1 MKVLVTGGAG
11 YIGSHTAIV
20 LVDAGHDVTLLDNL
34 SNSSA
39 GAVAAVRQLAARDI
53 AFAHG
58 DIGDVAFLDAVFED
72 GRFDAVIHFAAFKAV
87 GESAADPLRYYRN
100 NVAGTACLL
109 ERMAA
114 HDVSAIVFSSSAT
127 VYGEADHMPI
137 NEACPLAPTN
147 PYGRTKLVVENM
159 LRDLYAA
166 DAAFRVSRVSILRYF
181 NPIGAHPSGTIGE
194 APQDVPNNLLPYVA
208 QVAVG
213 QREQLQV
220 FGGDYPTPDGTCIRD
235 YVHVMDL
242 ARGHLKAL
250 EHLAEKPRMAVHNL
264 GTGRGHSVL
273 EVVRAFETACGRSI
287 PYRVI
292 GRRPGDVPVS
302 FADASRACE
311 ELGWSAEHD
320 LARMCEDTWRWQ
332 ATHPRGYNEV

>member
-39 GAVAAVRQLAARDI
+39 GAVEAVRQLAAGDI
-53 AFAHG
+53 AFTRG
-58 DIGDVAFLDAVFED
+58 DLRDVPYLDAVFQ
-72 GRFDAVIHFAAFKAV
+72 GGGFDAVIHFAALKAV
-87 GESAADPLRYYRN
+87 GESTADPLRYYQN

-114 HDVSAIVFSSSAT
+114 HDVSVIVFSSSAT
-127 VYGEADHMPI
+127 VYGEAEHLPI
-137 NEACPLAPTN
+137 HEECPLAPTN
-147 PYGRTKLVVENM
+147 PYGRTKLVAENM
-159 LRDLYAA
+159 LRDVWAA
-166 DAAFRVSRVSILRYF
+166 DQRWSVSILRYF
-181 NPIGAHPSGTIGE
+181 NPIGAHPSGVLGE
-194 APQDVPNNLLPYVA
+194 APQQTPNNLLPFVA
-208 QVAVG
+208 QVAIG
-213 QREQLQV
+213 KREQLQV
-220 FGGDYPTPDGTCIRD
+220 FGDDYPTPDGTCIRD

-250 EHLAEKPRMAVHNL
+250 EHLAEEPRLAVHNL

-273 EVVRAFETACGRSI
+273 EVVRAFEAACGRPI
-287 PYRVI
+287 PYRVVD
-292 GRRPGDVPVS
+292 RRPGDVPVS
-302 FADASRACE
+302 FADPSRAGE
-311 ELGWSAEHD
+311 ELGWNAEHD

-332 ATHPRGYNEV
+332 SAHPNGYD